1 MRVFKNLF
9 GDGSKIHADEIA
21 LKQSG
26 TARTLTD
33 VLGSFLVSSF
43 SVPASSS
50 KTLMYSGDTRFAFL
64 LILQGGI
71 AQGYGA
77 YILQGYGSG
86 GGERYRVGAIHK
98 GTQVSV
104 TAGAEGSRSFI
115 ISNSSSLSDL
125 SCTIVMLAGNMPSV
139 I

>member
-21 LKQSG
+21 LMQSG
-26 TARTLTD
+26 TARTLTN
-33 VLGSFLVSSF
+33 VLGSFAISSF

-50 KTLMYSGDTRFAFL
+50 KTLVHSGDTSFAL
-64 LILQGGI
+64 LLLLQGRFS
-71 AQGYGA
+71 QGYGA
-77 YILQGYGSG
+77 YILQGYGIG
-86 GGERYRVGAIHK
+86 GVRYRIGTIHE

-104 TAGAEGSRSFI
+104 TVGAEGSRSFI
-115 ISNSSSLSDL
+115 ISNSASDNDL
-125 SCTIVMLAGNMPSV
+125 SCYIVLFAGRMPSV